1 MERLNWFLIL
11 PGGLQPFPFYMLN
24 GFLDSDDE
32 ELKLFDDNRK
42 AVIERNSNIEE
53 DYEAFYAQLVIT

>member
-1 MERLNWFLIL
+1 M
-11 PGGLQPFPFYMLN
+11 PGGLQPFPFYVLN

-42 AVIERNSNIEE
+42 AIIERNSNIEE
-53 DYEAFYAQLVIT
+53 DYEAFQAQLPIT